1 MRELLRRLAPRS
13 IRWRLVLAISAVSAA
28 AVGTSFFA
36 LHEATG
42 AELRDTID
50 EELRNQLAEFEQE
63 VPSSVWGDPR
73 ELRVASERVLAGQQ
87 YHPESRIFAI
97 EVAGE
102 PTVTN
107 QQEIVEREESE
118 EEAEGE
124 EDGELE
130 GGEGEGEDGVS
141 LVRAPPGLAT
151 VSGEETGRLRVI
163 TQPLVVDGRQVGTF
177 RAAAP
182 LTSIDQALEE
192 LRTTF
197 IAVGA
202 AVLLVS
208 VAIAIWLAGL
218 ISGPLRRMARVAG
231 EVDSGDLS
239 HRIDYTGPDEVG
251 VLADAFNGMLDR
263 LESGFRRQRE
273 FVSDAS
279 HELRSP
285 LTVLRGRIETLV
297 RGREQG
303 DELAAEATSL
313 LREVSRMDRLVDD
326 LLTLAKAESGT
337 LVQAREVPLPE
348 FAEDLRRDLPLLG
361 ARDYTV
367 RCEMSG
373 SIEADPDR
381 LSQVLRNL
389 VSNAVRHTGPDGR
402 VAVTIAPDGA
412 GARFAVSDDGPGIEP
427 DQLERIF
434 DRFHR
439 TDEGRSRDE
448 GGSGLG
454 LAIARAI
461 VEAHGGAIQAESR
474 PGRGTTVSFELPG
487 RTPNPG
493 S

>member
-1 MRELLRRLAPRS
+1 MREALGRLAPRS
-13 IRWRLVLAISAVSAA
+13 IHIRLVIAISAVSAA
-28 AVGTSFFA
+28 AVGASFFA

-42 AELRDTID
+42 AELRGKID
-50 EELRNQLAEFEQE
+50 EELRTQFAEFEQE
-63 VPSSVWGDPR
+63 VPPSVWADPGALEDGAQR
-73 ELRVASERVLAGQQ
+73 FVDGQQ

-97 EVAGE
+97 DVAGE
-102 PTVTN
+102 STVTN
-107 QQEIVEREESE
+107 QQEIVERETE
-118 EEAEGE
+118 EEGSGEDGEGE
-124 EDGELE
+124 ETEE
-130 GGEGEGEDGVS
+130 GAS
-141 LVRAPPGLAT
+141 LLQAPEGLAT
-151 VSGEETGRLRVI
+151 VSTEETGRLRII

-177 RAAAP
+177 RAADP
-182 LTSIDQALEE
+182 LTSVDRALEE
-192 LRTTF
+192 LRNTF

-208 VAIAIWLAGL
+208 MAVAIWLAGL

-239 HRIDYTGPDEVG
+239 HRIDYRGSDEVG

-297 RGREQG
+297 RGRSQG
-303 DELAAEATSL
+303 DEVTAEAKEL

-337 LVQAREVPLPE
+337 LIQTRAVPLGE

-367 RCEMSG
+367 RCG
-373 SIEADPDR
+373 ACGTIEADPDR

-389 VSNAVRHTGPDGR
+389 VSNAVRHTGPGGS
-402 VAVTIAPDGA
+402 VTVSIEPNGA
-412 GARFAVSDDGPGIEP
+412 GVRFAVSDDGPGIPP
-427 DQLERIF
+427 DQLERVF

-461 VEAHGGAIQAESR
+461 IEAHGGSIAAESE
-474 PGRGTTVSFELPG
+474 PGRGTTVSFTLPG
-487 RTPNPG
+487 SASGVGRVA
-493 S
+493 